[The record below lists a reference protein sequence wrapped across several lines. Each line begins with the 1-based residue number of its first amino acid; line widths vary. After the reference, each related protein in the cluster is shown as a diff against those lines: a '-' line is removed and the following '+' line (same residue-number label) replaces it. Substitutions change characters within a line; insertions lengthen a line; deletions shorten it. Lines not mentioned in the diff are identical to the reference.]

1 MLTYEEIIA
10 VRLDGKI
17 VGSIK
22 QVRGGYQY
30 FPKGSM
36 TGGETFTSVQA
47 VKLSLED

>member
-22 QVRGGYQY
+22 EVHEGYQY

-36 TGGETFTSVQA
+36 HGGEIFATANA